1 MDQRDAD
8 CRDSTQFPA
17 WYLGS
22 LSVLPIHEDKGEGPI
37 LVQLI
42 IGQLRLCHIQL
53 TQKSFVR
60 MRK

>member
-1 MDQRDAD
+1 MPGFYPISCLVSR
-8 CRDSTQFPA
+8 
-17 WYLGS
+17 S
-22 LSVLPIHEDKGEGPI
+22 LSVLAFHEDKREGHI